1 MAVDES
7 ELSKEEQKARNDAN
21 NANTLRN
28 AADVA
33 VASGNPYAV
42 AIGGA
47 VKAADKV
54 TGGKATEYLG
64 KSMTQAN
71 KVNPGGKAL
80 QGLSN
85 KLAESGAG
93 DKIGQGARM
102 YNSAK
107 GGTGGGAGA
116 ADAASKGADAANKA
130 NQVNQVKNAN
140 AGGGQGGSLPS
151 SGKEGEIPNKHNEMP
166 QAAAGNT
173 SDSKKKG
180 DSDNTA
186 LDRRSK
192 KAAQED
198 AQPDEAAGKTA
209 MKMGTKFLLLSPFVQ
224 LILFALAPFIIIM
237 LFMILAVGMITG
249 MFDDYEDALGVS
261 QTVGEENGNVNF
273 VSNNK
278 EQQAFYDRINDVKLE
293 YQANGKTVDAVK
305 IVAVYHIINTN
316 DTSVHYDDMSK
327 SDIEEIAAAMF
338 SGNSYNEDTFKE
350 NLKND
355 IFKKYFP
362 KSSDSDREKMVKDV
376 FTYVSE
382 YDDLVGRK
390 KSGLCSSSG
399 SCAYDIK
406 GYYIS
411 NKGNV
416 TENLQ
421 VSDIYVRLM
430 QCGGRYGGTYGQPLA
445 GEELIP
451 FEKYVLGVAYLE
463 VGESFHAEAQKAEM
477 IAARSFA
484 LARHADMGG
493 WRTLK
498 QEDGKWILQ
507 VAACTADQ
515 VYCDPDQGC
524 SGDNGQWSQVHS
536 GLSYANGFSRG
547 PMAEDSPMRTYA
559 TETEG
564 EVLVNSQGY
573 IIYTTYINVDQN
585 KWNALAKSGLN
596 YKQILLQYYN
606 QGSKNFGAADIQKAS
621 CGGSGGS
628 CSQSSG
634 EYAQWKQ
641 YEGEWTDIQMG
652 NSGKNIRQIGCL
664 VTSVSI
670 QIARSGVET
679 NISGTFNPGTFVEF
693 LNSHGGFVSG
703 GNFVWGA
710 ATQAA
715 PSFKY
720 QGQIDVSGLSRSEKL
735 NAIKNLVSQSNVYVV
750 AEVKGNTG
758 QHWVAID
765 NVNGDT
771 INMMDPGST
780 STDMWAEYNWA
791 NTSTL
796 AYYRVEK

>member
-1 MAVDES
+1 M
-7 ELSKEEQKARNDAN
+7 
-21 NANTLRN
+21 
-28 AADVA
+28 
-33 VASGNPYAV
+33 
-42 AIGGA
+42 
-47 VKAADKV
+47 
-54 TGGKATEYLG
+54 
-64 KSMTQAN
+64 
-71 KVNPGGKAL
+71 
-80 QGLSN
+80 
-85 KLAESGAG
+85 
-93 DKIGQGARM
+93 
-102 YNSAK
+102 
-107 GGTGGGAGA
+107 
-116 ADAASKGADAANKA
+116 
-130 NQVNQVKNAN
+130 
-140 AGGGQGGSLPS
+140 
-151 SGKEGEIPNKHNEMP
+151 
-166 QAAAGNT
+166 
-173 SDSKKKG
+173 
-180 DSDNTA
+180 
-186 LDRRSK
+186 
-192 KAAQED
+192 
-198 AQPDEAAGKTA
+198 
-209 MKMGTKFLLLSPFVQ
+209 
-224 LILFALAPFIIIM
+224 
-237 LFMILAVGMITG
+237 
-249 MFDDYEDALGVS
+249 
-261 QTVGEENGNVNF
+261 
-273 VSNNK
+273 
-278 EQQAFYDRINDVKLE
+278 
-293 YQANGKTVDAVK
+293 
-305 IVAVYHIINTN
+305 
-316 DTSVHYDDMSK
+316 
-327 SDIEEIAAAMF
+327 
-338 SGNSYNEDTFKE
+338 
-350 NLKND
+350 
-355 IFKKYFP
+355 
-362 KSSDSDREKMVKDV
+362 
-376 FTYVSE
+376 
-382 YDDLVGRK
+382 
-390 KSGLCSSSG
+390 
-399 SCAYDIK
+399 
-406 GYYIS
+406 
-411 NKGNV
+411 
-416 TENLQ
+416 
-421 VSDIYVRLM
+421 
-430 QCGGRYGGTYGQPLA
+430 
-445 GEELIP
+445 
-451 FEKYVLGVAYLE
+451 E

-585 KWNALAKSGLN
+585 KWNALAESGLN

-641 YEGEWTDIQMG
+641 YEGEWTDVPMG

-670 QIARSGVET
+670 QIARSGVQT

-720 QGQIDVSGLSRSEKL
+720 QGQIDVSGLSRKEKL

-771 INMMDPGST
+771 VNMMDPGST